1 MLDCFSTT
9 VAACQSIPQSFFD
22 LSSSKPDA
30 IAYYYPSH
38 TPSGAIEWFS
48 RTRLESLTRVKKIR
62 AHLQKLGVSTGT
74 KVAIIAGTRPEWM
87 EIDLAILSLGAVC
100 VSIYPSLPPAEVGF
114 ILADSETTV
123 VFAENQEQIDKL
135 TWLSQQPITLPARDT
150 IPETTALVTMQ
161 HIVAIEPLSKGTL
174 SYTSL
179 TDVLASEL
187 TTTTFDFSALSRD
200 TISSLVYTSGTTGP
214 AKGVVQTHGNHLSN
228 VEQAIRSNM
237 FALDGALFLFL
248 PLAHSFAR
256 LIAYLGFLSPA
267 TLKFAGVASTTSSK
281 VDLAR
286 VAKEMCH
293 ASAEVVP
300 VVPRLLEKVKD
311 SIIQKSRAATL
322 AARILSVTLSASQRV
337 WQAQQSGGA
346 PSLLDQIIV
355 AATGSIRSKIKE
367 QIFGKRYRHAISGGA
382 KLPVDVA
389 NFFWSLEIPVFEG
402 YGLTETCVATNVNR
416 IDRYRLGSVGPAFD
430 YIQTKIAEDG
440 EILFKGPNITQ
451 GYYKRPRATEESWD
465 SEGWFHTGDIGHLDS
480 DGFLFITD
488 RKKDLIVTAGGK
500 KVPPIK
506 VENLLIRSPE
516 VDHAIYF
523 GDGKPYCVA
532 LVSLNQ
538 TARTLDT
545 ATQEKLI
552 ESIRIETN
560 KELASFEEVKKI
572 ALIPQE
578 LTVEN
583 GMLTPTLKVKRKV
596 VINTYR
602 SLIEALYASS

>member
-1 MLDCFSTT
+1 
-9 VAACQSIPQSFFD
+9 
-22 LSSSKPDA
+22 
-30 IAYYYPSH
+30 
-38 TPSGAIEWFS
+38 
-48 RTRLESLTRVKKIR
+48 
-62 AHLQKLGVSTGT
+62 
-74 KVAIIAGTRPEWM
+74 
-87 EIDLAILSLGAVC
+87 
-100 VSIYPSLPPAEVGF
+100 
-114 ILADSETTV
+114 
-123 VFAENQEQIDKL
+123 
-135 TWLSQQPITLPARDT
+135 
-150 IPETTALVTMQ
+150 
-161 HIVAIEPLSKGTL
+161 
-174 SYTSL
+174 
-179 TDVLASEL
+179 
-187 TTTTFDFSALSRD
+187 
-200 TISSLVYTSGTTGP
+200 
-214 AKGVVQTHGNHLSN
+214 
-228 VEQAIRSNM
+228 M
-237 FALDGALFLFL
+237 FALDGSLFLFL

-286 VAKEMCH
+286 VAKEMCN

-311 SIIQKSRAATL
+311 SIIQKSRAGTL
-322 AARILSVTLSASQRV
+322 AARILSITLQASQRV
-337 WQAQQSGGA
+337 WQAQQSNGA

-355 AATGSIRSKIKE
+355 AATGSIRTKIKE
-367 QIFGKRYRHAISGGA
+367 QIFGTCYRHAISGGA

-389 NFFWSLEIPVFEG
+389 NFFWSLNIPVFEG

-430 YIQTKIAEDG
+430 YIHTKIAEDG

-465 SEGWFHTGDIGHLDS
+465 SEGWFHTGDIGHLDT

-488 RKKDLIVTAGGK
+488 RKKDLVVTAGGK

-538 TARTLDT
+538 AARALDT
-545 ATQEKLI
+545 AAQEKII
-552 ESIRIETN
+552 ESVRVDTN

-572 ALIPQE
+572 ALLPQE

-596 VINTYR
+596 VINTFR
-602 SLIEALYASS
+602 SLIESLYASS

>member
-22 LSSSKPDA
+22 LSSSQPDA

-38 TPSGAIEWFS
+38 SPSGAIAWFS
-48 RTRLESLTRVKKIR
+48 RTRIESLTRVKKIR
-62 AHLQKLGVSTGT
+62 AHLEKLGVSTGT

-123 VFAENQEQIDKL
+123 VFAENQEQLDKL
-135 TWLSQQPITLPARDT
+135 TWLSQQPITLPARDS
-150 IPETTALVTMQ
+150 IPETTALITMQ
-161 HIVAIEPLSKGTL
+161 HIIAIEQLSQTSL

-179 TDVLASEL
+179 ADILAAEVP
-187 TTTTFDFSALSRD
+187 TTTYDFSGLTRD

-214 AKGVVQTHGNHLSN
+214 AKGVIQTHGNHLSN

-237 FALDGALFLFL
+237 FALDGSLFLFL

-286 VAKEMCH
+286 VAKEMCN

-311 SIIQKSRAATL
+311 SIIQKSRAGTF
-322 AARILSVTLSASQRV
+322 AARILSITLQASQRV
-337 WQAQQSGGA
+337 WQAQQSNGA

-355 AATGSIRSKIKE
+355 AATGSIRTKIKE
-367 QIFGKRYRHAISGGA
+367 QIFGTCYRHAISGGA

-389 NFFWSLEIPVFEG
+389 NFFWSLDIPVFEG

-416 IDRYRLGSVGPAFD
+416 INRYRLGSVGPAFD
-430 YIQTKIAEDG
+430 FIQTKIAEDG

-465 SEGWFHTGDIGHLDS
+465 SEGWFHTGDIGHLDA

-538 TARTLDT
+538 AARTLDT
-545 ATQEKLI
+545 AAQEKLI
-552 ESIRIETN
+552 ESIRVDTN

-572 ALIPQE
+572 ALLPQE

-596 VINTYR
+596 VINTFR
-602 SLIEALYASS
+602 SLIESLYASS

>member
-22 LSSSKPDA
+22 LSSSQPDA

-38 TPSGAIEWFS
+38 APSGAIEWFS

-100 VSIYPSLPPAEVGF
+100 VSIYPSLPPAEIGF

-161 HIVAIEPLSKGTL
+161 HIVAIEPLSEGTL

-346 PSLLDQIIV
+346 PSLLDQIIF

-560 KELASFEEVKKI
+560 KELASFEELKKI